1 MTEPELTNL
10 MYELLS
16 PEENPERGRLYL
28 ELFDKHV
35 LRLNM
40 SAAEL
45 DSARVYGEYPT
56 EFVKRKASLRIDLV
70 IITSRRFIPI
80 EVKKGDDYG
89 EQDNQCYD
97 YWREANAYHKQ
108 YALSEPPVL

>member
-1 MTEPELTNL
+1 MTERELTHL

-40 SAAEL
+40 TAEEL
-45 DSARVYGEYPT
+45 DSAEVYGEYPT
-56 EFVKRKASLRIDLV
+56 QLIGRTRYID
-70 IITSRRFIPI
+70 FGNHH
-80 EVKKGDDYG
+80 E
-89 EQDNQCYD
+89 
-97 YWREANAYHKQ
+97 
-108 YALSEPPVL
+108 

>member
-1 MTEPELTNL
+1 MIERELTGL

-40 SAAEL
+40 AAAEL
-45 DSARVYGEYPT
+45 DSARVVAVT
-56 EFVKRKASLRIDLV
+56 LV
-70 IITSRRFIPI
+70 
-80 EVKKGDDYG
+80 
-89 EQDNQCYD
+89 
-97 YWREANAYHKQ
+97 H
-108 YALSEPPVL
+108 L